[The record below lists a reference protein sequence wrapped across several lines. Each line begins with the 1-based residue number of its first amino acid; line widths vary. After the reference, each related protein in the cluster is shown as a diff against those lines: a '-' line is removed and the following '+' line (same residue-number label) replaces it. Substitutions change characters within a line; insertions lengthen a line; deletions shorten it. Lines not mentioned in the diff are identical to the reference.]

1 MASAALLLPTVVASF
16 IRSTVVYQ
24 FDAGAS
30 SMFRPDVWN
39 LALTAVTDGYFLVV
53 VALLART
60 VRARVTAVLLGLV
73 ATALD
78 LATLALVYY
87 TDYRGVTQWISNVGS
102 GVALVSFVAAWGVA
116 RRCRPAWILGMI
128 PTVLIAVLITL
139 CYQLQWTTELLAE
152 WLLRWYVGWGLWV
165 GAFVLGCLCCW
176 ACEAWWPTR
185 PRPSGPA
192 GPEGAVDGRSR
203 TE

>member
-78 LATLALVYY
+78 LARRVSLGAP
-87 TDYRGVTQWISNVGS
+87 
-102 GVALVSFVAAWGVA
+102 VALEKTKEV
-116 RRCRPAWILGMI
+116 M
-128 PTVLIAVLITL
+128 
-139 CYQLQWTTELLAE
+139 
-152 WLLRWYVGWGLWV
+152 VG
-165 GAFVLGCLCCW
+165 
-176 ACEAWWPTR
+176 
-185 PRPSGPA
+185 
-192 GPEGAVDGRSR
+192 
-203 TE
+203 